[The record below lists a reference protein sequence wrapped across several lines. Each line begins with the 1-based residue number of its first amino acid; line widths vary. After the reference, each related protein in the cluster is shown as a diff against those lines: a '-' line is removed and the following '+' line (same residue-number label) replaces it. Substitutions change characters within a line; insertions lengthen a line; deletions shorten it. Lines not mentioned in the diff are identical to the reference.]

1 MVDPHPD
8 VERPKRLLLATLGS
22 RGDVEPFLWLARAA
36 RDAGHEVRVALP
48 EAPDVDTTGLDT
60 VSLGISFADLA
71 DSLDGGL
78 AAARAFRERI
88 RPAMARALAAA
99 ADVAVDWRPQ
109 AIVAHPKVLTAPV
122 AAARLGVPWFVAEL
136 TPTVTPTAEF
146 PAAGV
151 AARSLGPWLNRLTFR
166 AVGLAGAMFAGDVR
180 AARRRLGV
188 AGVLPAPAATL
199 AAFSPTLVPRPA
211 DWPATTRLTGDW
223 HAPLTPTPTSPPTTS
238 PPVPAPAPAPT
249 SPPAHG
255 VSPRVAEFLAD
266 PRPFLYAGF
275 GSMTAGD
282 ASARA
287 GAILGG
293 ARAAGLRAL
302 LVTGWGGLRPSA
314 SAGDR
319 GDALAVDAVPLAAV
333 LPHAAAALHHGG
345 AGTVHAAVRAG
356 VPSIVAPFF
365 GDQPFWAAQLQRVGL
380 AGPPLDPH
388 RLTADAVAAAIAT
401 ARTFAE
407 PTRRAAER
415 LRAEDGTRTALAE
428 IIAAL

>member
-1 MVDPHPD
+1 MVDHRRPD
-8 VERPKRLLLATLGS
+8 PGRPTRLLLATLGS

-48 EAPDVDTTGLDT
+48 EAADVDTTGLDAVT
-60 VSLGISFADLA
+60 LGISFADLA

-78 AAARAFRERI
+78 GAARAFRERI
-88 RPAMARALAAA
+88 RPAMTRALATA
-99 ADVAVDWRPQ
+99 ADVAVEWRPH
-109 AIVAHPKVLTAPV
+109 AIVAHPKVLTAPA
-122 AAARLGVPWFVAEL
+122 AAARLGVPWFVGEL
-136 TPTVTPTAEF
+136 TPTVTPTGEF

-180 AARRRLGV
+180 DARRRLGV

-223 HAPLTPTPTSPPTTS
+223 HAPLMPTPGL
-238 PPVPAPAPAPT
+238 AP
-249 SPPAHG
+249 
-255 VSPRVAEFLAD
+255 RLAEFLAD

-282 ASARA
+282 AEARA
-287 GAILGG
+287 AAILGG
-293 ARAAGLRAL
+293 ARAAGLRVL
-302 LVTGWGGLRPSA
+302 FVTGWGGLRPPS

-319 GDALAVDAVPLAAV
+319 GDAVAVDGAPLAAV
-333 LPHAAAALHHGG
+333 LPRAAAALHHGG

-365 GDQPFWAAQLQRVGL
+365 GDQPFWAAQLGRVGL
-380 AGPPLDPH
+380 AGPALDPH

-415 LRAEDGTRTALAE
+415 LRAEDGTGTALAE